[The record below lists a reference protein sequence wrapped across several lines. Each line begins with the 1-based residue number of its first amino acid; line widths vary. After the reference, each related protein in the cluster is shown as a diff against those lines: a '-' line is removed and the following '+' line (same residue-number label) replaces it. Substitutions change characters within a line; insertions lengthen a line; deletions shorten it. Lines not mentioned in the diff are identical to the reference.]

1 MRRRS
6 TIALPGLAAIL
17 TATAFGLAGVSAAAA
32 ANVRSGISSPLRA
45 GQRPGCR
52 WVQGPAKTL
61 RICDSGGKCR
71 TQTVPPQ
78 RIWACGTV
86 RD

>member
-1 MRRRS
+1 V
-6 TIALPGLAAIL
+6 TAVAIGL
-17 TATAFGLAGVSAAAA
+17 TAMASVAQAASS
-32 ANVRSGISSPLRA
+32 NPTINSPLRV
-45 GQRPGCR
+45 GTKPGCR
-52 WVQGPAKTL
+52 WVEAPAKTT
-61 RICDSGGKCR
+61 RVCNPTTKVCR